1 MASSRYLLMFG
12 LLFMFFDTFR
22 CVSVSGYSKTKI
34 KSAIKY
40 FLGEGD
46 RQTVLFRE
54 WPRFREGLIN
64 IEHYIAP
71 GIIIWDVLRGHGSII
86 GDLDCPF
93 CAEEQQTC
101 TLLIS
106 GLWTDGSSNCRYEPR
121 IVYDMNGYLLLVS
134 AVYVCSQNHQV
145 PSHHPSILSRLPSSC
160 YNRFYLTNRAG
171 FTVELLSQITTL
183 VDHGSSFHAIEGIV
197 REQYEQGYWRMRFDF
212 EGDCL
217 RAGHEFTDIYPPFSQ
232 VSFPFLHEKIM
243 KDGFISYSLLFLPRF
258 HADMEHRISLWI
270 LCDHMFKYW
279 FLSVK

>member
-1 MASSRYLLMFG
+1 
-12 LLFMFFDTFR
+12 
-22 CVSVSGYSKTKI
+22 
-34 KSAIKY
+34 
-40 FLGEGD
+40 
-46 RQTVLFRE
+46 
-54 WPRFREGLIN
+54 
-64 IEHYIAP
+64 
-71 GIIIWDVLRGHGSII
+71 
-86 GDLDCPF
+86 
-93 CAEEQQTC
+93 
-101 TLLIS
+101 
-106 GLWTDGSSNCRYEPR
+106 
-121 IVYDMNGYLLLVS
+121 MNGYLLLVS

-243 KDGFISYSLLFLPRF
+243 KDGFISYSLLFLPTF
-258 HADMEHRISLWI
+258 HADMEDHISLWI
-270 LCDHMFKYW
+270 SCNHTFKSVGNIGFCRSSDGSWVHLFRSIFCVMGENVEVLHWRFTRGESFEEVKEIFIDLKKRFGVPVKLDLFHAVQRFTSALPMNIRKHCDISKEYGMIFRQLCDIEKKIHLILEQLTKTLRAF
-279 FLSVK
+279 